1 MVQSETATP
10 RDFMSHRALGLPLT
24 NPALAREWA
33 EGVSVY
39 DDFDRVCRIAQR
51 FKFRFGSY
59 VVRVVLSDASSVEC
73 RQTSRDKHHYT
84 IYAEPETIMALVQ
97 GAPIKIP
104 GAPEV

>member
-1 MVQSETATP
+1 MVRGETVTP

-39 DDFDRVCRIAQR
+39 DDFDRACKIAAR
-51 FKFRFGSY
+51 FRFRFGTHL
-59 VVRVVLSDASSVEC
+59 VRVALSDASTVEC
-73 RQTSRDKHHYT
+73 RQTSRDRHHYT